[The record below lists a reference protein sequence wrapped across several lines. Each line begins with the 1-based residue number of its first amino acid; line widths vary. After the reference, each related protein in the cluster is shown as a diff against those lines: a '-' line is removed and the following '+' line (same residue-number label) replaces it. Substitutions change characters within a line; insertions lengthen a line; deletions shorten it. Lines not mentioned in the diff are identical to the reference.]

1 MKCGIRRTRQPRRC
15 LTCFGLL
22 RSLQY
27 RTGEGEAL
35 LETLNSLKDKIQGMR
50 NAQQRAKRAVD
61 AFVNQEEDTVVEKLP
76 KRCDQYAAYL
86 LRTDHDYSKAGIA
99 RALGLRSPQ
108 EAKEL
113 LEKAKRSF
121 EECAAYSAER
131 KEIAKNYE
139 KARKKVGDALGLQV
153 VFCRM
158 GPCMSR
164 PFLRGFPECSVTDDA
179 ASPAASRDY
188 STALWFLPFRPDVPT
203 QRRFSLI
210 QWVTPSST
218 QPP

>member
-1 MKCGIRRTRQPRRC
+1 MSNQKMIKHFVAYILCDEMRYTQDEAAAAMSDMFRSASQPSVSNWRRR
-15 LTCFGLL
+15 
-22 RSLQY
+22 
-27 RTGEGEAL
+27 GEAL

-131 KEIAKNYE
+131 KEITKNYE
-139 KARKKVGDALGLQV
+139 KARKKVGDALGL
-153 VFCRM
+153 
-158 GPCMSR
+158 
-164 PFLRGFPECSVTDDA
+164 
-179 ASPAASRDY
+179 
-188 STALWFLPFRPDVPT
+188 
-203 QRRFSLI
+203 
-210 QWVTPSST
+210 
-218 QPP
+218 